1 MEIIRLNAIGS
12 TNTYAK
18 NLLAENKIVN
28 ETCIVTSNQT
38 SGRGMQTNLWESEPN
53 TNLTFSLICFPDFLP
68 PGKQFQLNK
77 VISLSVFDL
86 LQEIIPDDNLS
97 IKWPNDIY
105 IGHKKAAGILIETS
119 IIGQKLKWVVIGIGI
134 NVNQSEFS
142 NDLPNPTSLI
152 HFTQSEINLDTLLDN
167 YLKLFDQR
175 YKQLTD
181 KKTEEID
188 VEYLSALF
196 RSGILSKFV
205 YKGKEIMARITGVNE
220 FGWLR
225 LLTADDKILECEMK
239 EIVFVM

>member
-1 MEIIRLNAIGS
+1 MEIIRLNAIES

-38 SGRGMQTNLWESEPN
+38 SGRGMQTNRWESEPN
-53 TNLTFSLICFPDFLP
+53 KNLTFSLICFPDFLT
-68 PGKQFQLNK
+68 PGRQFQLNK
-77 VISLSVFDL
+77 VVSISVLDL
-86 LQEIIPDDNLS
+86 LQQIVPDDKLS

-119 IIGQKLKWVVIGIGI
+119 ITGQKLKWVVIGIGI

-152 HFTQSEINLDTLLDN
+152 HFTQSDINLDTLLDA
-167 YLKLFDQR
+167 YLELFDQR
-175 YKQLTD
+175 YKQLATD
-181 KKTEEID
+181 KTEELD
-188 VEYLSALF
+188 SEYLRALF
-196 RSGILSKFV
+196 RFGVTSKFV
-205 YKGKEIMARITGVNE
+205 YKGIEIKARITGVNE
-220 FGWLR
+220 YGWLR
-225 LLTADDKILECEMK
+225 LLTADNKTLECEMK